1 MFMESGVYQRVK
13 QVIDANGISITKL
26 SIELNIPQTTLNRQ
40 VSGVSTL
47 SSAVVESILA
57 YFPNLSAEW
66 LLRGKGEM
74 YLQPRD
80 SKEENSSDEVEIL
93 REENLRLQ
101 GEIRALER
109 LIQGEKKATVRKNVG

>member
-74 YLQPRD
+74 YLQTQD

-93 REENLRLQ
+93 KDEILRLQ
-101 GEIRALER
+101 GEVRALER
-109 LIQGEKKATVRKNVG
+109 IINGEKKALERKNVG